1 MLGRPAELFLAIKLK
16 DDPHTK
22 YSASLLFAIEII
34 IEQKSIRKKTFNL
47 RTYPQIFMMNWLN
60 IKFRVAITTLPYVCD
75 EVCLQK

>member
-47 RTYPQIFMMNWLN
+47 RTYPQIFMMN
-60 IKFRVAITTLPYVCD
+60 
-75 EVCLQK
+75 